1 MGLGVYHPRKFSKVT
16 SEAAIGVDD
25 LQIFRSH
32 LHLEDTIENNT
43 LIAAYRDSAR
53 QIIERELGVVMLN
66 ETWEFATDAAP
77 LGETIYLPKA
87 PLVSV
92 TSVTSYDDADSGTTY
107 ASSNYVV
114 DTSGNRIFLAQ
125 SSVWPTDLRE
135 FRSIV
140 VSYVAGYGTAL
151 TTLPPLLLQGL
162 LVFVGHLWENR
173 EDASMP
179 RSVRQLVAPFM
190 QFES

>member
-1 MGLGVYHPRKFSKVT
+1 MGLGVYKPRKFSNVT

-32 LHLEDTIENNT
+32 LHLEDTVENNT

-66 ETWEFATDAAP
+66 ETWEYATDAAP

-92 TSVTSYDDADSGTTY
+92 TSVTSYDDADSGTTFD
-107 ASSNYVV
+107 ASNYVV
-114 DTSGNRIFLAQ
+114 DTAGNRLFLAQ
-125 SSVWPTDLRE
+125 SSVWPSDLRE

-140 VSYVAGYGTAL
+140 VSYVAGYGTDMA
-151 TTLPPLLLQGL
+151 TLPPLLLQGL

-179 RSVRQLVAPFM
+179 KSVRQLVAPFM

>member
-1 MGLGVYHPRKFSKVT
+1 MGLGVYRPRTFSNVT

-32 LHLEDTIENNT
+32 LHLEDTVENNT

-53 QIIERELGVVMLN
+53 QIIERELGVIMLN
-66 ETWEFATDAAP
+66 ETWEYATDAAP

-92 TSVTSYDDADSGTTY
+92 TSVTSYDDADSGTTFD
-107 ASSNYVV
+107 ASNYVV
-114 DTSGNRIFLAQ
+114 DTAGNRLFLAQ
-125 SSVWPTDLRE
+125 SSVWPSDLRE

-140 VSYVAGYGTAL
+140 VSYVAGYGTDMA
-151 TTLPPLLLQGL
+151 TLPPLLLQGL

-179 RSVRQLVAPFM
+179 KSVRQLVAPFM

>member
-1 MGLGVYHPRKFSKVT
+1 MGLGVYKPRKFSNVT
-16 SEAAIGVDD
+16 TEAAIGVDD

-32 LHLEDTIENNT
+32 LHLEDTVENNT

-66 ETWEFATDAAP
+66 ETWEYATDAAP

-92 TSVTSYDDADSGTTY
+92 TSVTSYDDADSGTTFD
-107 ASSNYVV
+107 ASNYVV
-114 DTSGNRIFLAQ
+114 DTAGNRLFLAQ
-125 SSVWPTDLRE
+125 SSVWPSDLRE

-140 VSYVAGYGTAL
+140 VSYVAGYGTDMA
-151 TTLPPLLLQGL
+151 TLPPLLLQGL

-179 RSVRQLVAPFM
+179 KSVRQLVAPFM

>member
-1 MGLGVYHPRKFSKVT
+1 MGLGVYRPRKFSNVT

-32 LHLEDTIENNT
+32 LHLEDTVENNT

-53 QIIERELGVVMLN
+53 QIIERELGVIMLN
-66 ETWEFATDAAP
+66 ETWEYATDAAP

-92 TSVTSYDDADSGTTY
+92 TSVTSYDDADSGTTFD
-107 ASSNYVV
+107 ASNYVV
-114 DTSGNRIFLAQ
+114 DTAGNRLFLAQ
-125 SSVWPTDLRE
+125 SSVWPSDLRE

-140 VSYVAGYGTAL
+140 VSYVAGYGTDMA
-151 TTLPPLLLQGL
+151 TLPPLLLQGL

-179 RSVRQLVAPFM
+179 KSVRQLVAPFM